1 MNCAFTKWS
10 RRNAISTRYAT
21 TNLHYVFRSFC
32 IFYKTIFPRSI
43 WLMSLCNYE
52 FAFFVLLVLYFF
64 YQTISPSL
72 NLIMRFC
79 NYFWKIFYQ
88 TISPSLN
95 LIMRFCNYFWKR
107 KTRSGFCNSIVTLFF
122 MGIINI
128 LYNNC
133 YVSRRLEMKVKMTHS
148 NEICFFLI
156 RLAKSHPF
164 LWNVNLHKRLVFSCF
179 YHSLNECVAQQVR

>member
-1 MNCAFTKWS
+1 MQYQHVMQLQICITCLDRFVFFIK
-10 RRNAISTRYAT
+10 RY
-21 TNLHYVFRSFC
+21 S
-32 IFYKTIFPRSI
+32 PRSI

-64 YQTISPSL
+64 IKRYPPRSIWLWGFAIIFGKEKQGVVFAIVFVTI
-72 NLIMRFC
+72 
-79 NYFWKIFYQ
+79 
-88 TISPSLN
+88 
-95 LIMRFCNYFWKR
+95 
-107 KTRSGFCNSIVTLFF
+107 FF

-148 NEICFFLI
+148 NEMCFVLI